1 MLIIGLIVSL
11 ATLFRYIGN
20 TDYYNKG
27 LTAGD
32 HQRHRST

>member
-27 LTAGD
+27 
-32 HQRHRST
+32 